1 MTKPINIKLVI
12 SYDGTEYSG
21 WQRQKNKKTIQ
32 GVIEDTLRNI
42 TGEKELKLYGSG
54 RTDAGVHAIGQVAN
68 FKNRTNIPIDKWSIV
83 LNNLL
88 PQDIRVKFAKEVY
101 YDFHARY
108 NAKSRL
114 YKYNIVN
121 KIRTSQVS
129 NAKDLFL
136 SRYFYFYNYPLEI
149 ERMKETAQYLI
160 GSHDFSAL
168 GCLNQKRETSLKNN
182 IRNIKKITINK
193 KGPFLTFLIEAD
205 SFLYKMV
212 RKIVGTLL
220 EFSIMRREPKDILDI
235 LKEKDNQKSGMVIP
249 PNGLYL
255 VKVKYK

>member
-1 MTKPINIKLVI
+1 MNKPKNIKLII
-12 SYDGTEYSG
+12 SYDGTDYSG

-68 FKNRTNIPIDKWSIV
+68 FKTRTNLPVDKWNIV

-88 PQDIRVKFAKEVY
+88 PRDIRVKFAKEVY
-101 YDFHARY
+101 YNFHARY

-114 YKYNIVN
+114 YKYNVIN
-121 KIRTSQVS
+121 KFRTSQVF

-149 ERMKETAQYLI
+149 ERMEETAQYLI

-168 GCLNQKRETSLKNN
+168 SCLNQKREKSIKNN
-182 IRNIKKITINK
+182 FRYIKKIAINK
-193 KGPFLTFLIEAD
+193 KGPFITFSIEAD

-220 EFSIMRREPKDILDI
+220 EFSIMKREPRYILDI
-235 LKEKDNQKSGMVIP
+235 LKERDNQKSGMVIP
-249 PNGLYL
+249 PSGLYL